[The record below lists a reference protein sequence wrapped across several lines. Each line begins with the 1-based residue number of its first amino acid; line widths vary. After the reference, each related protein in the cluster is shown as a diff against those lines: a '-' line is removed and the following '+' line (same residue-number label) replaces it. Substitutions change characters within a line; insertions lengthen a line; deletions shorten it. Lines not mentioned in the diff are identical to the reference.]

1 MHKKEYRNKKFV
13 PCLSPINGSL
23 NWQIKQKR
31 RIFMDID
38 RNSIYKIVGNH
49 HRFISPFSEPY
60 GYYIFTMNPQEE
72 ALMNEDLIAFYLNK
86 LQYAVLNADF
96 LIKQAFHISYYEFIK
111 NHHKK
116 DLVIPPT
123 PDDMCQQLIVDSFV
137 LCPEQKE
144 IGSALSNAHFMFGHY
159 IDCRWDYDWNFIS
172 SFIC

>member
-1 MHKKEYRNKKFV
+1 
-13 PCLSPINGSL
+13 
-23 NWQIKQKR
+23 
-31 RIFMDID
+31 MDID

-116 DLVIPPT
+116 IWSFL
-123 PDDMCQQLIVDSFV
+123 QL
-137 LCPEQKE
+137 LT
-144 IGSALSNAHFMFGHY
+144 
-159 IDCRWDYDWNFIS
+159 
-172 SFIC
+172 ICVNN